1 MQGTQLELNL
11 WNNLEA
17 AAASPLAA
25 NMDSLWQELSDA
37 IAPLPQQLQL
47 AVAAEAILQIT
58 LIHSKRAIALLDDG
72 EKAPDY
78 YSEPVLDEDALSGM
92 LRQTMTLD
100 LDALLLP
107 SPYYQRQSSRY
118 GTQSVASIVDRATM
132 QKVLDN
138 LTLAQGDYSLDPI
151 QLAYTEDIS
160 AWIGA
165 ICDYFALKKM
175 QCLPLVELVDKVQ
188 YQDEKQPNIGSRLVK
203 TWIALLLGEF
213 QLEQQDFYDLEGI
226 KVSLQRSQ

>member
-1 MQGTQLELNL
+1 MQAIQLELDL

-17 AAASPLAA
+17 AAAQPLAA
-25 NMDSLWQELSDA
+25 NMNELWQELSDA

-58 LIHSKRAIALLDDG
+58 LIHSKRAQSLLDDWG
-72 EKAPDY
+72 KAPDY
-78 YSEPVLDEDALSGM
+78 YSEPVLDENALSGM

-100 LDALLLP
+100 LDALLEP
-107 SPYYQRQSSRY
+107 SPYYPRQSSRY
-118 GTQSVASIVDRATM
+118 GTQSVAPYVDRATM
-132 QKVLDN
+132 QDVLD

-151 QLAYTEDIS
+151 QLPYTEDIS
-160 AWIGA
+160 AWVGA

-188 YQDEKQPNIGSRLVK
+188 YQDEKQPDIGSRLVK

-226 KVSLQRSQ
+226 LVFLHRSQ

>member
-1 MQGTQLELNL
+1 MQAIQLELDL

-17 AAASPLAA
+17 AAAQPLAA
-25 NMDSLWQELSDA
+25 NMNELWQELSDA

-58 LIHSKRAIALLDDG
+58 LIHSKRAIALLDDWG
-72 EKAPDY
+72 KAPDY

-100 LDALLLP
+100 LDALLEP
-107 SPYYQRQSSRY
+107 SPYYPRQSSRY
-118 GTQSVASIVDRATM
+118 GTQSVAPYVDRATM
-132 QKVLDN
+132 QKVLDQIASTESN
-138 LTLAQGDYSLDPI
+138 FEEEIT
-151 QLAYTEDIS
+151 QLAHIEDIS
-160 AWIGA
+160 AWTKA
-165 ICDYFALKKM
+165 ITSYFTSKQA

-188 YQDEKQPNIGSRLVK
+188 YPTGKQPDIGSRLVK

-213 QLEQQDFYDLEGI
+213 QLEQQDFYELEGI
-226 KVSLQRSQ
+226 LVSVLI